1 MKPSFILAITLLAFF
16 SSAAQAQNQQ
26 RRELIQGLLKGLIES
41 QLDQNRNVPP
51 AQPYP
56 PQNYPGQR
64 IPVPQPGRNVPGGN
78 TVTIEV
84 SKEMLGA
91 RRSLS
96 QWNTASASLVEEL
109 RHHEHEAPQLRP
121 LLADSMRFQAAV
133 GGLCRRAELMPTI
146 GPLKNDF
153 AALDRDWR
161 LISNRLKTTRGVP
174 ADCQGFVTT
183 INDMDRQLCD
193 VFQLEPQVNRRELNR
208 LATTMNNDFDH
219 LLRGLFFSGGANKNQ
234 KLIRDGQQLQAKI
247 GQAASLVSRGSYTDL
262 VNAFNSCTKDW
273 RKFSRRVLK
282 LRDER
287 LKFSIQHIED
297 NARLIQEQLFIPV
310 ELDRSYLASVTA
322 ELAIDSERLFQ
333 NISMADLLKQKNPL
347 QTINQG
353 RAFSKACVKLNRD
366 IEKNVAEDQLAWSYL
381 AFSKNWDSVH
391 QSLHGIKNPAID
403 RRLDGITLTV
413 NSLGEVLGGNAALS
427 HDELVH
433 LFSDLD
439 ATCRQVAFDAHRY
452 IDEPRYTSAFHNQ
465 MCGGFDELQ
474 RQAYAIHRDCVNPTY
489 KVDPKTLQPMFQQWA
504 TLRPLF
510 KECKGADKNRFNKY
524 RQDIEPM
531 MVKLQI
537 LYGT

>member
-1 MKPSFILAITLLAFF
+1 MKPALILAVALLTLF
-16 SSAAQAQNQQ
+16 SSTVQAQNPQ

-41 QLDQNRNVPP
+41 QIERARTAPQQ
-51 AQPYP
+51 QPYP
-56 PQNYPGQR
+56 PQGRPGQR
-64 IPVPQPGRNVPGGN
+64 IPVPPPGRNIPGGN

-84 SKEMLGA
+84 SQEMLGA

-96 QWNTASASLVEEL
+96 QWNTASANLVEEL

-121 LLADSMRFQAAV
+121 LLADSMRFQASV
-133 GGLCRRAELMPTI
+133 SGLSRRAELMPTI

-153 AALDRDWR
+153 AAVDRDWR
-161 LISNRLKTTRGVP
+161 IISNRLKTTRGIP
-174 ADCQGFVTT
+174 ANCQGFVNT
-183 INDMDRQLCD
+183 INDLDRQLCD
-193 VFQLEPQVNRRELNR
+193 VFQLEPQVNRVELNR

-219 LLRGLFFSGGANKNQ
+219 LLRGLFFSRGPNGNQ

-262 VNAFNSCTKDW
+262 VNAYESCIKDW

-297 NARLIQEQLFIPV
+297 NGRLIQEQLFIPV
-310 ELDRSYLASVTA
+310 ELDRNYLASVTA
-322 ELAIDSERLFQ
+322 GLAVDSEQLFQ
-333 NISMADLLKQKNPL
+333 NISMSDLLKQKNPL
-347 QTINQG
+347 QTINYG
-353 RAFSKACVKLNRD
+353 REFTAACVKLNQD
-366 IEKNVAEDQLAWSYL
+366 IERNVAEEQLAWSYL
-381 AFSKNWDSVH
+381 AFSKSWDSVH
-391 QSLHGIKNPAID
+391 NSLHGLKNPGVD

-413 NSLGEVLGGNAALS
+413 NSLGEVLGGNAVLS

-439 ATCRQVAFDAHRY
+439 ALSRQVAFDAHKY
-452 IDEPRYTSAFHNQ
+452 IDEPRYNASFHNQ

-474 RQAYAIHRDCVNPTY
+474 RQAYAVHRDSVNPTF
-489 KVDPKTLQPMFQQWA
+489 KVNPKTLQPMFQQWE
-504 TLRPLF
+504 TLRPMI
-510 KECKGADKNRFNKY
+510 KQCKGADRNRFNNY
-524 RQDIEPM
+524 VQEIEPL

-537 LYGT
+537 LYGR